1 MKNKYRKFK
10 LIVMGQ
16 ALLITVLTCIVGY
29 GVLVFFVDGVLQD
42 TITHLMVQFFMKF
55 NLSYWEAV
63 DLYNSVFID
72 HKIWFLG
79 FGFLTLFLIFFY
91 VAISRMTDALD
102 QVGRGIDNVL
112 NDADVPVRL
121 PMGLDPLA
129 ERLNEMK
136 IILRRREYEAMES
149 EQRKNDLVVFLAHDL
164 KTPLTSVIAYL
175 TMLDGHPEMDAEP
188 RQKYIHTSLDKA
200 IRLGDLINEFFEIT
214 RFNLQDIVLEKE
226 RLNLSMMLEQM
237 ADESYGML
245 KTKSMTCSVD
255 ADENLMVEA
264 DPDKLARVFD
274 NLLRNA
280 VAYSDPG
287 TNIAIQAR
295 GSKNTIIITFT
306 NFGPTIPRQK
316 LMSIFEKFYRA
327 DPARSGETG
336 GSGLGLAIAR
346 EIVELHGGK
355 IEAASSEGRTT
366 FMVSLPRGKMAP
378 PKKAAKKEMRDREK
392 LPEEL
397 YLDDEL
403 PEQEAEK
410 PMFKKELDDNEE
422 E

>member
-10 LIVMGQ
+10 LMIMGQ
-16 ALLITVLTCIVGY
+16 ALLITGLTCIVGY
-29 GVLVFFVDGVLQD
+29 GILTFFLDGIIQD

-55 NLSYWEAV
+55 NLSYWDAV

-72 HKIWFLG
+72 HKFWFLG
-79 FGFLTLFLIFFY
+79 VGFIALFLFFFY
-91 VAISRMTDALD
+91 IAISRMTDGLD
-102 QVGRGIDNVL
+102 MVSRGIDNVL
-112 NDADVPVRL
+112 NDADIPVKL

-129 ERLNEMK
+129 EKLNEMK
-136 IILRRREYEAMES
+136 MILRRREYEAMES

-175 TMLDGHPEMDAEP
+175 TMLDGHPNMDQEERA
-188 RQKYIHTSLDKA
+188 KYTHISLEKA

-214 RFNLQDIVLEKE
+214 RFNLQDIVLEKD
-226 RLNLSMMLEQM
+226 RFDLSMMLEQM

-245 KTKSMTCSVD
+245 KEKSMTCSVD
-255 ADENLMVEA
+255 ADENLMVQA

-287 TNIAIQAR
+287 TNISIQAR
-295 GSKNTIIITFT
+295 GSKNDIIITFT

-327 DPARSGETG
+327 DPARSGQTG
-336 GSGLGLAIAR
+336 GAGLGLAIAR

-366 FMVSLPRGKMAP
+366 FMVSLPKGQPMP
-378 PKKAAKKEMRDREK
+378 PKKAPKKETREK
-392 LPEEL
+392 IPEEL
-397 YLDDEL
+397 YLDEEL
-403 PEQEAEK
+403 PEQEAGERIFRK
-410 PMFKKELDDNEE
+410 GADDNE
-422 E
+422 